1 MERDK
6 ENIMNK
12 KQLILNTVKELV
24 SGFLYYDRKEDE
36 DLLLGDIED
45 HVKNTDLQIE
55 DMVEV
60 FRNSLIKGI
69 HKK

>member
-1 MERDK
+1 
-6 ENIMNK
+6 MNK